1 VVGTGPLESTD
12 RGRLELRIAVA
23 FAYCALVLTLLEYD
37 FLAPR
42 VLASGWL
49 EASAPAD
56 RQFHAS
62 LVWASATI
70 TFFLVVPLLIVR
82 LWHKEPLSSIGLR
95 VAGVGRHL
103 WVYLGLFA
111 LMVPVL
117 LVVSRRPDFLD
128 TYPFVR
134 RAISDRRVL
143 MLWESVYVV
152 QFFALEAFFRGYLL
166 FTTAR
171 VAPRAAIAVVAA
183 PYTMIH
189 FHKPFPECL
198 SALGAGLLLG
208 FLALRYRSFLGGV
221 ILHALV
227 AVTMDVLAVRR
238 AAG

>member
-1 VVGTGPLESTD
+1 MVGADPGPGPE

-37 FLAPR
+37 FLAAR
-42 VLASGWL
+42 LLASGWL
-49 EASAPAD
+49 GGTPVAD
-56 RQFHAS
+56 RQFHAC
-62 LVWASATI
+62 LIWAGATVV
-70 TFFLVVPLLIVR
+70 FFLIVPALIVR
-82 LWHKEPLSSIGLR
+82 FWHGEPLSSIGFR
-95 VAGVGRHL
+95 AAGVGRHL
-103 WVYLGLFA
+103 PVYLGLFA

-117 LVVSRRPDFLD
+117 LLVSRRPDFLD

-134 RAISDRRVL
+134 RALAERRVL
-143 MLWESVYVV
+143 IVWEAAYVF

-171 VAPRAAIAVVAA
+171 VAPKAAIAVVAA

-198 SALGAGLLLG
+198 GALGAGLLLG

-221 ILHALV
+221 VLHSLV
-227 AVTMDVLAVRR
+227 AVTMDLLAVSR